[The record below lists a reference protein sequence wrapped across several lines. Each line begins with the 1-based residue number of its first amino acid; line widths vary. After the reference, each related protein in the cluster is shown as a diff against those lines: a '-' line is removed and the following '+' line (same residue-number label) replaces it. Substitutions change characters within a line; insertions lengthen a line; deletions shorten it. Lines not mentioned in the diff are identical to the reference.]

1 VACFSLTKGIY
12 SSHKAAREGFCLAL
26 TRLLATMPKIGSE
39 DVLAKLRETGSL
51 SAKLKGQEQRDALL
65 GRLFGYLAIMRSGRF
80 ASSQV
85 KSCVRSALSWC
96 CFR

>member
-1 VACFSLTKGIY
+1 MVVLLSSLTKGIY

-26 TRLLATMPKIGSE
+26 TQLLVSMPSIGTE
-39 DVLAKLRETGSL
+39 DVLTKLRETGGM

-65 GRLFGYLAIMRSGRF
+65 GRLFGYLAVIRSGRL

-85 KSCVRSALSWC
+85 IE
-96 CFR
+96 